1 MATNRTNPGQLEEKN
16 KPYHTNDNKT
26 HLEVG
31 IIWGGSHRWLTGT
44 TATKLGVEFRK
55 ARSRVGRGIWTEQE
69 TNPVRSG
76 PWGTPASGE
85 RTWLA

>member
-1 MATNRTNPGQLEEKN
+1 M
-16 KPYHTNDNKT
+16 
-26 HLEVG
+26 
-31 IIWGGSHRWLTGT
+31 LTGAT

-76 PWGTPASGE
+76 PWGTPAWLYVPGE
-85 RTWLA
+85 RIRLAELGAWTHLGVEPGQDTSWLTKDRTLWRPESTQE